1 MMGLL
6 ALTTF
11 SATYLLYWAKPG
23 SVCIPTTTGSTD
35 KTLSWQ
41 QILFGVLP
49 FVVFPLTLILSG
61 LARGAENNRHALG
74 LVASLCLSE
83 IMFALILGGGM
94 TICMG
99 ATSVTTVGIVIF
111 GLAFLMVV
119 GWAVIFKYP
128 RVMTLT
134 PLLFVDS
141 FI

>member
-1 MMGLL
+1 VVAPPL
-6 ALTTF
+6 
-11 SATYLLYWAKPG
+11 
-23 SVCIPTTTGSTD
+23 IPTTTGSTD
-35 KTLSWQ
+35 KSLSWQ

-49 FVVFPLTLILSG
+49 FVVFPLILILSG
-61 LARGAENNRHALG
+61 LARGAENNRHAL
-74 LVASLCLSE
+74 VASLCLSE
-83 IMFALILGGGM
+83 IMFALIPGGGM